1 MDTGAKINQVV
12 NISPAYATEVSL
24 KEDFLNPEE
33 NRRKLR
39 GYVPNKSS
47 RAALKSICEG
57 LHPTSTKR
65 VHLITGTYGT
75 GKSHFGL
82 VLANFV
88 SRDIDEPDFSPLFD
102 KLREQDDELTKYIL
116 NLRKAQKRFLLVLPE
131 PHWDPEGFHHSL
143 LTALAEA
150 LSRAGISYRPSTH
163 FTAALER
170 IEDWRKQRPEAYEKL
185 QNALLRRGVTVQQL
199 TDGLKAHKGSF
210 YEIFE
215 EVHKE
220 VAYGA
225 TFEPI
230 AYSAPK
236 DVFADTIKY
245 LRKTGE
251 WAGIFIIYDEF
262 GRYLSE
268 MANAPE
274 SFDAQ
279 NLQKFAEYCK
289 RTGEEQCHFMVIAH
303 QTLADYARGKRSQEE
318 WQKIYGRFISGEH
331 TLSVSSGEHE
341 MEELIHTIITKDRDN
356 PMWADI
362 ERRGDFNILADEVI
376 ERELYSNKT
385 TQWIEQILLR
395 GAYPLH
401 PYTTFA
407 LPFLSDRVGQ
417 SHRTLFTF
425 LGDDDENGL
434 RYFVGDNSILT
445 PDGRFNLYT
454 LDNLIHYFDS
464 AIRRHDE
471 YKTIMQSREDAL
483 AAVGNNPQA
492 AQIINSVA
500 VLMILGHPDLP
511 PTKEIIAEVLNVP
524 ASKKQEIYNILEEL
538 AHEKELL
545 RFRRATGHY
554 ELPRGAG
561 DISVREAVQKE
572 RQKLLEGDF
581 DWRAFVKEKFPP
593 FSILAWKYQE
603 AHFVQRQSACD
614 YIVASSLS
622 NPKPFLDR
630 IEGWYHPDRGKYEGD
645 LLVLYVLAD
654 SESELKNAKDFL
666 SQASDLEHSQLIIAV
681 PKQPVILSEPAL
693 DLKAAEN
700 LKASSGEIGQ
710 QLDPVE
716 LQDFIEDVEKLL
728 KGRTLKFTQA
738 DNLVW
743 HCNGNVTNN
752 LAFDGEEEHICQ
764 IMEQVF
770 PKTPLV
776 KDTAI
781 ANPITTVDSSK
792 SRRRDAMNILL
803 QTKGPFQIAKTGGQA
818 TDRIL
823 RACVRDTLLAEKVGD
838 KGKSEEFEIR
848 TQPPQNSP
856 LAEIWQFLEERIIQQ
871 NGTQMDRV
879 VPPLV
884 KPPYGF
890 SNQLIEI
897 LLATFLRNRTD
908 GCTLIQKGGAGALQI
923 TGEIFNELVRHP
935 EEYILFYS
943 EVTIPEREYLNRI
956 IDLFQKEELQEGA
969 SLWENAKNA
978 LLAWFAQLPTVTKST
993 ASAINKNCASFID
1006 FIVVP

>member
-1 MDTGAKINQVV
+1 MK
-12 NISPAYATEVSL
+12 SMKSSL
-24 KEDFLNPEE
+24 A
-33 NRRKLR
+33 RKLR

-102 KLREQDDELTKYIL
+102 KLRERDDELTNSIL
-116 NLRKAQKRFLLVLPE
+116 NTRKAQKRFLLVLPE
-131 PHWDPEGFHHSL
+131 PHWDPEGFYHSL

-150 LSRAGISYRPSTH
+150 LSRENISYRPSTH

-170 IEDWRKQRPEAYEKL
+170 IEDWRKQSPEEAYEKL

-210 YEIFE
+210 YEIFQ

-236 DVFADTIKY
+236 DVFTDTIKH
-245 LRKTGE
+245 LRRTGE

-289 RTGEEQCHFMVIAH
+289 RTVEEQCHFMVIAH
-303 QTLADYARGKRSQEE
+303 QTIADYARGRRSQEE
-318 WQKIYGRFISGEH
+318 WKKIYGRFTSGEH

-341 MEELIHTIITKDRDN
+341 MEELIHAIITKDRAN
-356 PMWADI
+356 PMWTEI
-362 ERRGDFNILADEVI
+362 EHRGDFNILSDEVI
-376 ERELYSNKT
+376 ERNLYSNKT

-434 RYFVGDNSILT
+434 RYFVGDSSIFT
-445 PDGRFNLYT
+445 PDGRLNLYT
-454 LDNLIHYFDS
+454 LDNLIHYFDP

-471 YKTIMQSREDAL
+471 YKAIMPSRDNAL
-483 AAVGNNPQA
+483 ADVGKNPQA
-492 AQIINSVA
+492 VRIINSVA
-500 VLMILGHPDLP
+500 VLMILGHPSLP
-511 PTKEIIAEVLNVP
+511 PTKEIIAEALHVLT
-524 ASKKQEIYNILEEL
+524 SKKQEIYDILEEL
-538 AHEKELL
+538 AHEKEVL

-572 RQKLLEGDF
+572 RQKILEGDF
-581 DWRAFVKEKFPP
+581 DWRAFVKEKVPP
-593 FSILAWKYQE
+593 ESIPARKYEE
-603 AHFVQRQSACD
+603 AHFVKRQAACD
-614 YIVASSLS
+614 YIAASSLS

-630 IEGWYHPDRGKYEGD
+630 IENWYYPDRGKYEGD

-654 SESELKNAKDFL
+654 SEAELKNAKDCL
-666 SQASDLEHSQLIIAV
+666 NQARDLEHSQLIIAV
-681 PKQPVILSEPAL
+681 PKQPVHLTETAL

-716 LQDFIEDVEKLL
+716 L
-728 KGRTLKFTQA
+728 
-738 DNLVW
+738 
-743 HCNGNVTNN
+743 
-752 LAFDGEEEHICQ
+752 
-764 IMEQVF
+764 
-770 PKTPLV
+770 P
-776 KDTAI
+776 
-781 ANPITTVDSSK
+781 
-792 SRRRDAMNILL
+792 
-803 QTKGPFQIAKTGGQA
+803 
-818 TDRIL
+818 
-823 RACVRDTLLAEKVGD
+823 
-838 KGKSEEFEIR
+838 
-848 TQPPQNSP
+848 
-856 LAEIWQFLEERIIQQ
+856 
-871 NGTQMDRV
+871 
-879 VPPLV
+879 
-884 KPPYGF
+884 
-890 SNQLIEI
+890 
-897 LLATFLRNRTD
+897 
-908 GCTLIQKGGAGALQI
+908 
-923 TGEIFNELVRHP
+923 
-935 EEYILFYS
+935 
-943 EVTIPEREYLNRI
+943 
-956 IDLFQKEELQEGA
+956 
-969 SLWENAKNA
+969 
-978 LLAWFAQLPTVTKST
+978 
-993 ASAINKNCASFID
+993 
-1006 FIVVP
+1006 